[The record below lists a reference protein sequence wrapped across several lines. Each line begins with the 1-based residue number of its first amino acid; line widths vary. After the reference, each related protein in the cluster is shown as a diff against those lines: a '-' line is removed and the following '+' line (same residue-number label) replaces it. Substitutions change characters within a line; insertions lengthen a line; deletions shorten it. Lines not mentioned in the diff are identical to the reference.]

1 MCPDIETHEIVK
13 ARLRIAGTSL
23 SAIARELSVSH
34 STVTIVSQ
42 GHRKSARIQE
52 MIASKIGVEP
62 QDIWPDRYFQKVQKK
77 EQGR

>member
-13 ARLRIAGTSL
+13 ARLRIVGTSL

-52 MIASKIGVEP
+52 MIASKIGVDP
-62 QDIWPDRYFQKVQKK
+62 QDIWPDRYSQEVQKK
-77 EQGR
+77 E

>member
-13 ARLRIAGTSL
+13 AKLRIAGTSL
-23 SAIARELSVSH
+23 SAIARELSISH

-52 MIASKIGVEP
+52 LIASKIGVEP
-62 QDIWPDRYFQKVQKK
+62 QEIWPDRYSQAARNT
-77 EQGR
+77 EGAG